1 MAGPFLFSTYHFQM
15 SRRVAAIILMVAA
28 TASCHPAHVA
38 ANPPIIQ
45 PGAPGTPS
53 RIIASDKAVDLSKVQ
68 YSAADVQFMQGMI
81 HHHAQALDMTALVGM
96 RTASDDLRKLALRIE
111 LSQADEIKMMQ
122 HWLEVRGQDAPGEH
136 AHHMPG
142 APLMPGMLTPEEMDL
157 LASAKGVQFDQ
168 LFLEFMIKHHAGALI
183 MVDELFSASG
193 AGQESEVF
201 AFASDVVADQRAEIE
216 RMGAM
221 LQELQK

>member
-1 MAGPFLFSTYHFQM
+1 M
-15 SRRVAAIILMVAA
+15 SRRVAPIILMVAA
-28 TASCHPAHVA
+28 MASCHPAHVA

-53 RIIASDKAVDLSKVQ
+53 RAIASDKAVDLSRVR
-68 YSAADVQFMQGMI
+68 YSPADVQFMQGMI
-81 HHHAQALDMTALVGM
+81 HHHAQALDMTALVGT
-96 RTASDDLRKLALRIE
+96 RTASEDMRKLALRIE

-122 HWLEVRGQDAPGEH
+122 RWLEVRGQPVPGEH
-136 AHHMPG
+136 DHHMPG
-142 APLMPGMLTPEEMDL
+142 APGMPGMLTPEEMEL
-157 LASAKGVQFDQ
+157 LAGGEGVPFDQ

-183 MVDELFSASG
+183 MVDELFSAAG

-221 LQELQK
+221 LQELHHDNGRE